1 MAENKITRVDALTA
15 AIALFE
21 EMGRVEEAKVLD
33 NMLASI
39 SRRHRRDAGNS
50 KTRQANLEL
59 LDQAVA
65 LMNTAD
71 EDGYPASYFVGRIP
85 FITSPQKATAV
96 LRLGVKEGMLTCEK
110 EGKVNKY
117 RLK

>member
-1 MAENKITRVDALTA
+1 MAENKITRVDALSA
-15 AIALFE
+15 AVALFE
-21 EMGRVEEAKVLD
+21 EMGRIDEAAVLEK
-33 NMLASI
+33 MLVSI
-39 SRRHRRDAGNS
+39 SKRRTPVGDS

-59 LDQAVA
+59 LDQVVA

-96 LRLGVKEGMLTCEK
+96 LRLGVKEDLLTCEK
-110 EGKVNKY
+110 EGKTNKY

>member
-39 SRRHRRDAGNS
+39 SKRRTRVGDS

-59 LDQAVA
+59 LGQAVA

-96 LRLGVKEGMLTCEK
+96 LRLGVTEGMLTCEK

>member
-1 MAENKITRVDALTA
+1 MAENKITRVDALNA
-15 AIALFE
+15 AIALFN
-21 EMGRVEEAKVLD
+21 EMGRFDEAIVLEK
-33 NMLASI
+33 MLFSI
-39 SRRHRRDAGNS
+39 YKRRTP

-59 LDQAVA
+59 LDQVVA

-85 FITSPQKATAV
+85 FITSSQKATAV
-96 LRLGVKEGMLTCEK
+96 LHLGVKEDLLTCEK
-110 EGKVNKY
+110 EGRVNKY

>member
-1 MAENKITRVDALTA
+1 MAENKITRVDALSA

-33 NMLASI
+33 NMLVSI
-39 SRRHRRDAGNS
+39 SKRRSDAGNS